1 MNGQSFARAAAFA
14 LVAAGLFAAT
24 VPSHA
29 FRMAGA
35 PGPGCV
41 VPFRHLA
48 DSTVPVRWF
57 HNMALQGAGKGPALA
72 AAMTAWTNVPAANH
86 TLIYSGA
93 TGLGFATDGQ
103 NTISWGTAGCTGSCL
118 AITAQTIA
126 GALIITETDILFNN
140 AQTWTVNG
148 ANFDTQTVATHELGH
163 SLGIAHT
170 NVAGPPQPTMTAA
183 YFGPNGRTLEADD
196 VMALQCAEAMF

>member
-1 MNGQSFARAAAFA
+1 MNRQIFARAAASA
-14 LVAAGLFAAT
+14 LLAAGLFTAT

-41 VPFRHLA
+41 VPFQHLA
-48 DSTVPVRWF
+48 NNAVPVNWF
-57 HNMALQGAGKGPALA
+57 HNTALQGAGKGSALT
-72 AAMTAWTNVPAANH
+72 AAMSSWTNVPAANH
-86 TLIYSGA
+86 TLIYSGV
-93 TGLGFATDGQ
+93 TLLGFATDGQ

-118 AITAQTIA
+118 AITAQSIV
-126 GALIITETDILFNN
+126 GALVIAESDILFNN

-170 NVAGPPQPTMTAA
+170 NLVGAPQATMSAA

-196 VMALQCAEAMF
+196 RMALQCAEAMY